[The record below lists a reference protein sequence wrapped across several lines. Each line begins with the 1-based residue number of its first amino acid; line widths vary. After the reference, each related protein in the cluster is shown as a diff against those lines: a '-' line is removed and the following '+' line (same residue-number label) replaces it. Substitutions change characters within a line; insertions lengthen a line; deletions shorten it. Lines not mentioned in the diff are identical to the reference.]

1 MRILF
6 WTGYRFETFN
16 GNSTSGLG
24 GTETALIEISK
35 RLASHGH
42 EVHVAGE
49 VNSSN
54 GEKIN
59 GVTWHGLGEFEFN
72 FLHQP
77 SNYFDIAIGVNY
89 LNFLNYLED
98 ADLDPK
104 YKWIWMHNTEY
115 EPWYKGRLIEELEEF
130 EHLNKIQCI
139 TTPSDWASAHIIEN
153 IIETKYPNLITNQVA
168 GLWNLDN
175 SKWRGGLMS
184 IPNGINKEDF
194 YDAPTVKDPNKFIW
208 SSAVDRGLVALLDN
222 WYKIKKIMPNATL
235 DVYYPKY
242 SDPNNSEHESW
253 YNIDGVL
260 DKLNDLKDSG
270 VTDMGSVSKQE
281 LYSAAQKATYWL
293 YLSDYEETFCI
304 TALEMQMNGV
314 LCIVSDKAALPS
326 VVRDGVI
333 IPSTDY
339 DAMFNMAVDV
349 LANIDIELKNKALRN
364 AKITAS
370 QRTWDEAGRAWHA
383 HITNN
388 ADQYYKLKHQLFQ
401 VPIKPITNSFGLTGD
416 WREERPGMWR
426 NDANTW
432 LRKPNENNE
441 YLLVGWRMVGSEL
454 SKELIR
460 ENFPETVDLTKWS
473 KSHIPLKDD
482 VFNEFIDVNKTKV
495 FLIISD
501 PREVAINIE
510 NFENGLHMY
519 SKDYVSNP
527 DGIGAVEFINEIAD
541 KQIELIES
549 YKKQFGEN
557 CIVLRYE
564 DVLWN
569 QGKFLS
575 EVSEFLD
582 LEPLGIDDARKYKWS
597 IHKNVGNFH
606 RFFSEEVLRAHY
618 EQYKPFYD
626 EWKYDYGGFQWLKYH
641 WHTQNNTLERNIN
654 DDYKE
659 MLKRN
664 GITEDNPRTDDINE
678 F

>member
-1 MRILF
+1 MKILF
-6 WTGYRFETFN
+6 WTGYRFDTFN

-35 RLASHGH
+35 RLVSYGH

-49 VNSSN
+49 VESSD
-54 GEKIN
+54 GKKID
-59 GVTWHGLGEFEFN
+59 GVTWHSLGEFEFN
-72 FLHQP
+72 FLHSP
-77 SNYFDIAIGVNY
+77 SDYFDIAIGVNY

-115 EPWYKGRLIEELEEF
+115 EPWYKGRLIHGLEEF
-130 EHLNKIQCI
+130 EHLSKIQCI
-139 TTPSDWASAHIIEN
+139 TTPSEWAAQHIIEN
-153 IIETKYPNLITNQVA
+153 IIQSKYPDLITDKIA
-168 GLWNLDN
+168 NLRSIN
-175 SKWRGGLMS
+175 KGTWRGGIMS

-194 YDAPTVKDPNKFIW
+194 YNNPIIKDPNKFIW

-222 WYKIKKIMPNATL
+222 WHKIRGVMPNATL

-242 SDPNNSEHESW
+242 SDPNEPEQESW

-260 DKLNDLKDSG
+260 DKLNDLKDQG
-270 VTDMGSVSKQE
+270 VTNMGSVSKQE
-281 LYSAAQKATYWL
+281 LYSAAKKATYWL

-304 TALEMQMNGV
+304 TALEMQMSDV
-314 LCIVSDKAALPS
+314 LCIVSDKAALPL
-326 VVRDGVI
+326 VVKDGVI

-339 DAMFNMAVDV
+339 DTMFNIAADV
-349 LANIDIELKNKALRN
+349 LKDLDQDLKNKALN
-364 AKITAS
+364 AAKITAENT
-370 QRTWDEAGRAWHA
+370 TWDVAAAAWHS

-388 ADQYYKLKHQLFQ
+388 APAYYNLKFDLHG
-401 VPIKPITNSFGLTGD
+401 PIKPVTNSFGLAGNWQEEIPGI
-416 WREERPGMWR
+416 WRK
-426 NDANTW
+426 DADTW

-460 ENFPETVDLTKWS
+460 ENFPETVDLKKWS

-482 VFNEFIDVNKTKV
+482 VLNEFIDVNKTKV

-549 YKKQFGEN
+549 YKKQFGDN

-582 LEPLGIDDARKYKWS
+582 LEPLGIDDVRKYKWS

-618 EQYKPFYD
+618 EQYKSFYD

-664 GITEDNPRTDDINE
+664 GITEDNPRTDGIDG

>member
-222 WYKIKKIMPNATL
+222 WYKIKKVMPNATL

-242 SDPNNSEHESW
+242 SDPNETGQESW
-253 YNIDGVL
+253 YNIDGVV
-260 DKLNDLKDSG
+260 DRLNDLKDEG

-326 VVRDGVI
+326 VVKDGVI
-333 IPSTDY
+333 MPFSDY
-339 DAMFNMAVDV
+339 DTMFD
-349 LANIDIELKNKALRN
+349 LAAKILLDIDTELKNKALRN
-364 AKITAS
+364 AEHSAGYF
-370 QRTWDEAGRAWHA
+370 TWDVAAEAWHS

-388 ADQYYKLKHQLFQ
+388 AEQYFKIKHKLLEQN
-401 VPIKPITNSFGLTGD
+401 VRPVTNSMGLQGD
-416 WREERPGMWR
+416 WKEERPGIWR
-426 NDANTW
+426 NGPDTW

-473 KSHIPLKDD
+473 KSHVPLEDKVID
-482 VFNEFIDVNKTKV
+482 EFIDVNKTKV
-495 FLIISD
+495 FLVISD
-501 PREVAINIE
+501 PREVAINIL
-510 NFENGLHMY
+510 NFDNGLHMY
-519 SKDYVSNP
+519 SKDYINNP
-527 DGIGAVEFINEIAD
+527 DDIRAVEFMNEIAD
-541 KQIELIES
+541 KQIQLIES
-549 YKKQFGEN
+549 YTKQFGDN

-569 QGKFLS
+569 QGKFLG
-575 EVSEFLD
+575 EVSEFLE
-582 LEPLGIDDARKYKWS
+582 LEPLGIDDSRKYKWS

-606 RFFSEEVLRAHY
+606 TFFSEEVLRAHY

-626 EWKYDYGGFQWLKYH
+626 TWKYDYGGFQWLKYH
-641 WHTQNNTLERNIN
+641 WHTQYNTLDRNIN
-654 DDYKE
+654 DDYKK
-659 MLKRN
+659 MLERN
-664 GITEDNPRTDDINE
+664 GITEDNPRTDGIDG

>member
-35 RLASHGH
+35 RLASYGH

-49 VNSSN
+49 VDSSN

-77 SNYFDIAIGVNY
+77 SDYFDIAIGVNY

-139 TTPSDWASAHIIEN
+139 TTPSDWASAHIVEN

-349 LANIDIELKNKALRN
+349 LADIDIELKNKALRN

-549 YKKQFGEN
+549 YKKQFGDN

-606 RFFSEEVLRAHY
+606 RFFSEEVLMTHY

-659 MLKRN
+659 MLKRT
-664 GITEDNPRTDDINE
+664 GITEDNPRTDGINE